1 MLRSILIALDET
13 AASTAAQQFAIDLAK
28 RFGAEITGL
37 AVLDR
42 VHIAAPTAVG
52 IGGFAYKEHRD
63 QVKLEQA
70 RAFLVQ
76 LEQRFRSSCE
86 AGGVEW
92 QVVEVEGVPYQ
103 LMEQESGRHDLV
115 VIGKDTDFHFDDNPV
130 IADMVQRLLRDNPR
144 PLVVC
149 PKTVPSGDTV
159 LAATDGSLHS
169 MRALH
174 MLALLGDRTE
184 SAVHVLAIA
193 HDGDEAERRAHYA
206 GELFA
211 KHGFEVEARGVASRL
226 DPAEI
231 ITEAADK
238 LDAHLIAVGASG
250 HSAWHDLFLGS
261 TTKRLLEFCPRPL
274 FLYH

>member
-13 AASTAAQQFAIDLAK
+13 AASTAALEFAIGLA
-28 RFGAEITGL
+28 RRLRAEITGL

-42 VHIAAPTAVG
+42 AHITAPTAVG

-63 QVKLEQA
+63 RVRLGQA
-70 RAFLVQ
+70 RAFLQQ

-86 AGGVEW
+86 ARGVEW
-92 QVVEVEGVPYQ
+92 QVVEAEGVPHR

-115 VIGKDTDFHFDDNPV
+115 VIGKDTDFHFDDQPV
-130 IADMVQRLLRDNPR
+130 IAEMVQRLLRDNPR

-149 PKTVPSGDTV
+149 PKTAPGGGTV
-159 LAATDGSLHS
+159 LAATDGSLRS

-193 HDGDEAERRAHYA
+193 HHPDDAERQAHYA
-206 GELFA
+206 GELFT
-211 KHGFEVEARGVASRL
+211 KHGFEVEARGVASRA

-231 ITEAADK
+231 ILEEAAK
-238 LDAHLIAVGASG
+238 LDACLVAMGASG
-250 HSAWHDLFLGS
+250 HSAWHDFLLGS
-261 TTKRLLEFCPRPL
+261 TTRRLLDASSRPL